1 MWVIFPHLFANVI
14 QSLKCAARFRTAYNC
29 NDFSAS
35 AVDPAYTGLQR
46 EGLGYQL
53 YTITYMVKILE
64 LLVLFIVDRKEI
76 VKKVTREDEEIEQDD
91 YLE

>member
-1 MWVIFPHLFANVI
+1 
-14 QSLKCAARFRTAYNC
+14 
-29 NDFSAS
+29 
-35 AVDPAYTGLQR
+35 
-46 EGLGYQL
+46 
-53 YTITYMVKILE
+53 MVKILE